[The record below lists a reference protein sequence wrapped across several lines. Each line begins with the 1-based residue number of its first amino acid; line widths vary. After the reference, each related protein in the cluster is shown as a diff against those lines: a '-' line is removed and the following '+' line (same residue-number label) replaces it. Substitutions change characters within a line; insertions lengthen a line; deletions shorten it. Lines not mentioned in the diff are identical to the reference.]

1 MPVAYRVIE
10 VFTSEEARW
19 EGRPV
24 WEAILELVRR
34 SDLAARC
41 TVSRALAG
49 CYENGEMASASLEVL
64 SFNMP
69 IKIEVILPAAQLDAL
84 LPRIEEMV
92 TDGIVAVEEMQVRV
106 HRASKRLIPR
116 QLRVKDAMTPSP
128 HAVDADTPLAEVVR
142 LLLRHSFNGVPVID
156 ADGRP
161 EGIITQRDLIRRAG
175 MPVRLGLL
183 TQFGEREVNEF
194 LTSIEGMKASDVMTR
209 PVVTVR
215 EDQRLGEAAALML
228 EKGLKRLPVVD
239 GEGRLTGMLSR
250 FDVFRTITAETPD
263 WKKMRESPVAVSNV
277 RTVADIMRRDAHAVP
292 PDTPLE
298 EVARLIDDSDIQRV
312 AVVDGEGRL
321 LGLVSDSSLLSVFA
335 EHRGG
340 LWELLRSR
348 LGLSEAA
355 RRQAA
360 HARTAG
366 DIMKTG
372 LVTVTEDTR
381 IEDAIRLMVE
391 RGFKRLP
398 VVDEAGV
405 FRGMVSRDSLLR
417 AGLEQEP

>member
-1 MPVAYRVIE
+1 MPVEYRVIE

-24 WEAILELVRR
+24 WEAILDAVRR

-41 TVSRALAG
+41 TVSRAMAG
-49 CYENGEMASASLEVL
+49 CYENGEMASGSLEVL

-69 IKIEVILPAAQLDAL
+69 LKVEVILPAAQLEEL

-92 TDGIVAVEEMQVRV
+92 TDGIIAVEEMQVRA
-106 HRASKRLIPR
+106 HRTRKRLIPR

-128 HAVDADTPLAEVVR
+128 HAVTPATPLADVVR
-142 LLLRHSFNGVPVID
+142 LLLRHRFNGVPVTGE
-156 ADGRP
+156 DGRP
-161 EGIITQRDLIRRAG
+161 AGIITQKDLIQRAG

-183 TQFGEREVNEF
+183 AQFGEQQVNEF
-194 LTSIEGMKASDVMTR
+194 LASIQDRKAADVMSA

-215 EDQRLGEAAALML
+215 EDQRLGEAADLML
-228 EKGLKRLPVVD
+228 RKGLKRLPVVD
-239 GEGRLTGMLSR
+239 ADGRLTGMLSR
-250 FDVFRTITAETPD
+250 FDVFKTITTESPD
-263 WKKMRESPVAVSNV
+263 WRKIRDQYVSVANV
-277 RTVADIMRRDAHAVP
+277 RTVADIMRRDAHTVP

-312 AVVDGEGRL
+312 AVVDSEGRL
-321 LGLVSDSSLLSVFA
+321 VGLVSDSDLLSVFA

-340 LWELLRSR
+340 LWESLKAR

-355 RRQAA
+355 RRQAGSP
-360 HARTAG
+360 RTAG
-366 DIMKTG
+366 DIMRTG
-372 LVTVTEDTR
+372 LITVTEETR
-381 IEDAIRLMVE
+381 IEDAIRLMTE
-391 RGFKRLP
+391 HGIKRLP
-398 VVDEAGV
+398 VVDESGV

-417 AGLEQEP
+417 AGLEQEQ